1 MKVPTRKCWLTGH
14 ASWYFSTFRKNAIH
28 SSTPFLSMVSCQF
41 TGEFYY
47 KGQQPRWGK
56 LLIWTKVQWQG
67 RRTQALLCLVFTKET
82 GFIKT
87 ERSQTA
93 QSFGIFQSK
102 FLETAFLPGFCT
114 HTFARTHKHQL
125 WNSQNLKHSQFWPSL
140 PNTSGNRNSHTL
152 GPLSKTSPWKTLQKI
167 LDCTYCMHIILHS
180 PSKHARSHILDLD
193 KNSSSNNQTVCYTTE
208 IYNTHSICHLHVSL
222 RNMD

>member
-1 MKVPTRKCWLTGH
+1 MLTHRPCILIFQHVQEKCNPLQHTLSFHG
-14 ASWYFSTFRKNAIH
+14 
-28 SSTPFLSMVSCQF
+28 FLPVHWWVLLQRAV
-41 TGEFYY
+41 
-47 KGQQPRWGK
+47 QQPRWGK

-93 QSFGIFQSK
+93 PSFGIFQSK

-167 LDCTYCMHIILHS
+167 LDCTYCMRIILHS
-180 PSKHARSHILDLD
+180 PSKHTRAHILDLD
-193 KNSSSNNQTVCYTTE
+193 KNSSSNNQTICYATE
-208 IYNTHSICHLHVSL
+208 IYNTHIQFAICMWV
-222 RNMD
+222 